1 MYIRS
6 HGSPTTSLDEILVK
20 AVCRDREDK
29 DECSSIVLSTT
40 GLMEVIPEY
49 TAWMR
54 SLP

>member
-20 AVCRDREDK
+20 AVCCDREDK
-29 DECSSIVLSTT
+29 DECCSIALSTN
-40 GLMEVIPEY
+40 GLMDVVPEQA
-49 TAWMR
+49 AWMS